1 MLLALQLEEMLALA
15 VLMTLVASM
24 KGNAGTQSLTV
35 TFRALFKR
43 ELTTSNAS
51 EFVIKETTV
60 SFFSGVAFAFIMSIL
75 SWLYF
80 GGVQITAVLTTA
92 MIIKLIITGLLGALI
107 LISLERLNFDP
118 AIGSSVFITTV
129 TDIAGF
135 FSFLGPVAY
144 FLI

>member
-1 MLLALQLEEMLALA
+1 MLLALQLERMLALV

-35 TFRALFKR
+35 TFPALFKR

-75 SWLYF
+75 SWL
-80 GGVQITAVLTTA
+80 
-92 MIIKLIITGLLGALI
+92 
-107 LISLERLNFDP
+107 
-118 AIGSSVFITTV
+118 
-129 TDIAGF
+129 
-135 FSFLGPVAY
+135 
-144 FLI
+144 

>member
-35 TFRALFKR
+35 IFRALFKR

>member
-1 MLLALQLEEMLALA
+1 MLALA
-15 VLMTLVASM
+15 VLMTLVSSM

-35 TFRALFKR
+35 TFRTLFKR

>member
-1 MLLALQLEEMLALA
+1 VLLALQLEEMLALA

-92 MIIKLIITGLLGALI
+92 MIIKLKITGLLGALI

>member
-24 KGNAGTQSLTV
+24 KGNAGTQSLTG

>member
-1 MLLALQLEEMLALA
+1 MLLALQLERMLALA

-129 TDIAGF
+129 TDIASF

>member
-1 MLLALQLEEMLALA
+1 MLLALQLERMLALA

-75 SWLYF
+75 SWL
-80 GGVQITAVLTTA
+80 
-92 MIIKLIITGLLGALI
+92 
-107 LISLERLNFDP
+107 
-118 AIGSSVFITTV
+118 
-129 TDIAGF
+129 
-135 FSFLGPVAY
+135 
-144 FLI
+144 